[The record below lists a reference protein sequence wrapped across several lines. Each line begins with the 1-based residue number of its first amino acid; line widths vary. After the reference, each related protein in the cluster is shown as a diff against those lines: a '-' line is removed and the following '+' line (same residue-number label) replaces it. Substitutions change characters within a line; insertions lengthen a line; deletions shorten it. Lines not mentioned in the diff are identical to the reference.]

1 MKYFIVCGEHSGDH
15 YGARLMDFLKQKD
28 PLAEF
33 EFTGGE
39 KMEQIAGKKSLIP
52 LSNMNFM
59 GFAEV
64 IKNISHV
71 FENFRTV
78 KKQILSFKPD
88 RLVLIDYPGFNLRI
102 AKWYHL
108 KTGRKAHYFISPT
121 VWAWKPKRAFQI
133 QKHCEKLYCIL
144 PFEKKFYE
152 NLGISNVE
160 FVGHP
165 MVEEIREF
173 KKNYPPVI
181 SENENK
187 SKVLLMPGSR
197 VQEVKKHLPLMIAL
211 TKKFPD
217 VFFLLSAMKNIP
229 FEYYK
234 SAASAGIKLHYEN
247 SLNLMNVAK
256 AAVIKSGTSSLQ
268 ATLMKLPHMV
278 VYKSNPISIFIAKK
292 LVKLK
297 YISLVN
303 IIPDKKIVREF
314 IQDDLNIHNLE
325 MELRKMLS
333 DVNYTQRMKED
344 FEKIANSLNPFDMHP
359 CEKVAND
366 LVAHVK
372 FP

>member
-15 YGARLMDFLKQKD
+15 YGARLMAFLKQKD
-28 PLAEF
+28 PSAEF

-39 KMEQIAGKKSLIP
+39 KMEQMAGKKSLIP

-64 IKNISHV
+64 LKNIFYV
-71 FENFRTV
+71 YENFRTV
-78 KKQILSFKPD
+78 KKQILNWNPD
-88 RLVLIDYPGFNLRI
+88 RLILIDYPGFNLRI

-121 VWAWKPKRAFQI
+121 VWAWKPKRAFYI
-133 QKHCEKLYCIL
+133 QKYCEKLYCIL

-152 NLGISNVE
+152 NMGISNVE

-173 KKNYPPVI
+173 NKNYRAVI

-197 VQEVKKHLPLMIAL
+197 VQEVKKHLPLMIEL

-217 VFFLLSAMKNIP
+217 VSFLLSAMKNIP
-229 FEYYK
+229 FKYYK
-234 SAASAGIKLHYEN
+234 AAASAGIKLHYEN
-247 SLNLMNVAK
+247 ALNLMSVADM
-256 AAVIKSGTSSLQ
+256 AVIKSGTSSLQ

-278 VYKSNPISIFIAKK
+278 VYKSNPISVFIAKK

-303 IIPDKKIVREF
+303 IIPDKKIVQEY
-314 IQDDLNIHNLE
+314 IQDDFNIYNLE
-325 MELRKMLS
+325 LELRKMLD
-333 DVNYTQRMKED
+333 DVHYIQNMKEY
-344 FEKIANSLNPFDMHP
+344 FERVTRALNPFEMHP
-359 CEKVAND
+359 CEKAADCIINN
-366 LVAHVK
+366 VK
-372 FP
+372 A